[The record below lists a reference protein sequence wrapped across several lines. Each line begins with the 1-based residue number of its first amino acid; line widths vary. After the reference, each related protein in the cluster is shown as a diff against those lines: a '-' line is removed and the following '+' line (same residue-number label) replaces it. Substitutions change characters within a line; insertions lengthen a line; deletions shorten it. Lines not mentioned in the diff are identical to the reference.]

1 MNGKLLGQ
9 NISYLRKK
17 KNMTQQELANK
28 IGITRE
34 QLSNYETGKV
44 KRISAMVISN
54 VAIIFEVNIYDL
66 ENINLEMYVEV

>member
-34 QLSNYETGKV
+34 QLSNFETGKV

>member
-9 NISYLRKK
+9 NISYLRKR

>member
-34 QLSNYETGKV
+34 RLSNYETGKV

-66 ENINLEMYVEV
+66 ENINLEIYVEV

>member
-34 QLSNYETGKV
+34 QLSNYEGSIPKFGMLPELMALSN
-44 KRISAMVISN
+44 RIKHFQVSN
-54 VAIIFEVNIYDL
+54 
-66 ENINLEMYVEV
+66 

>member
-54 VAIIFEVNIYDL
+54 VAIIF
-66 ENINLEMYVEV
+66 

>member
-17 KNMTQQELANK
+17 KNMTQQELADK

-66 ENINLEMYVEV
+66 ENINLKMYVEV

>member
-28 IGITRE
+28 IDITRE
-34 QLSNYETGKV
+34 QLSNYEGSIPKFV
-44 KRISAMVISN
+44 
-54 VAIIFEVNIYDL
+54 
-66 ENINLEMYVEV
+66 